1 MRKQLV
7 EELAEPVPVAVGWR
21 ELDVALESLKED
33 GPGVLERLGR
43 LPLAVGVLAV
53 KEVPT
58 DQHSV
63 VAQAKAFQV

>member
-1 MRKQLV
+1 M
-7 EELAEPVPVAVGWR
+7 
-21 ELDVALESLKED
+21 ALESLKED
-33 GPGVLERLGR
+33 GPGVPERLEH
-43 LPLAVGVLAV
+43 LPLAVGVPAV